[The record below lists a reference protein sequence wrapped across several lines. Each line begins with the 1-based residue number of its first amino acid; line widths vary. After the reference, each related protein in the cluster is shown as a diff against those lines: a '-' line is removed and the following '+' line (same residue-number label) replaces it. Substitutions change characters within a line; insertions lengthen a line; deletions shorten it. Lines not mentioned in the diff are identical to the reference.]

1 MTDTTWD
8 IEPSFEDLAWTD
20 EVYDEEEY
28 PYTLEE
34 DDYDRYFD
42 TYDDEADEILEDCP

>member
-8 IEPSFEDLAWTD
+8 IEPAYEDLAWTD

-28 PYTLEE
+28 PFVLEE
-34 DDYDRYFD
+34 DDYDSYFD
-42 TYDDEADEILEDCP
+42 GDLPGMWEKADFE